1 MNPAVDNATSDGNY
15 FQTTAASASVVTVAT
30 HADIN
35 GNGSTHVMW
44 AWESKEG
51 FSKHGLYEGN
61 GNADGAF
68 VHTGFKPAFLML
80 KSLDSTSGWYVY
92 DNKREGYNYDND
104 SLEWDVTTAEQ
115 TDDQVDLL
123 SNGFKLRIS
132 GDPNVAETF
141 IYMAFASEPFKY
153 ATAR

>member
-1 MNPAVDNATSDGNY
+1 
-15 FQTTAASASVVTVAT
+15 
-30 HADIN
+30 
-35 GNGSTHVMW
+35 
-44 AWESKEG
+44 
-51 FSKHGLYEGN
+51 
-61 GNADGAF
+61 
-68 VHTGFKPAFLML
+68 ML

-92 DNKREGYNYDND
+92 DNKREGYNEDND

-123 SNGFKLRIS
+123 SNGFKLRTT

-141 IYMAFASEPFKY
+141 IYMAFAAVPFKY